1 MKKFKRKILACAIT
15 TQLITSYHASAEEK
29 PKVDKEIEQI
39 EVTATR
45 RSGSIQEAP
54 LNITALNSDV
64 IKDQNI
70 GDLEDVA
77 RWVPG
82 LTVSDQG
89 GREGSPIIVRGLNT
103 NSSDRGSDG
112 GTVATYVGEIPL
124 NINLR
129 LTDIDRVE
137 VLIGPQGTLYGAG
150 TLGGAIRY
158 LLKQPQLDITEGSV
172 SGDLFAINESDD
184 TGGEFGLVFNTP
196 LIDDVLAVRASVNHY
211 DRPGYIDYK
220 YVVRNPGV
228 SNPNPDFTNQDDIDE
243 NLQRVNDVNDE
254 QITTGRFSVRWQPS
268 SSIDATL
275 NYFYQK
281 QENGG
286 NSTSQYGAL
295 ANSSALQGTVGKY
308 ENAARV
314 LEPGEQ
320 ENDLLSLEI
329 KADLGF
335 AELVSA
341 SGWSSYE
348 QSGQR
353 DQTDLLYDI
362 WTGYAD
368 FPAFVGQT
376 LDTSDQDNFTQEL
389 RLVSASEGP
398 LSWIVGGYYN
408 KQENLS
414 DDREYTPGLT
424 DFWGGGIA
432 NVQKDLEYIALS
444 NSEITEKALFGEA
457 GYSFTDQFDITL
469 GARLY
474 EYDIST
480 NAGSATPLYSGNFSS
495 LDQIEMENV
504 SANDNGNLFKF
515 NANYTFDSGVLAY
528 FTVSEGFRIGGGN
541 GIAPCP
547 DVLPEQ
553 QIVCALPSEEDY
565 KADTTVNYELG
576 FKSTWLRNR
585 LHFNAALF
593 NVDWNDAQVGS
604 STVNGQELITSNAGS
619 ANSKGVEISSRV
631 IIGDHWTAYA
641 TYAYAKAELTEDAPD
656 LFGIGIGAMNGD
668 RLPGAPEHQFS
679 FGLRYEQDV
688 LDDKLLSVNYGMTAQ
703 SDMITKVGLKDDGET
718 LAGYSLSNL
727 SAKLTGDMWSATL
740 YIDNLFDKYAFTS
753 VRRDKSWAGMS
764 TSGAN
769 KALPELQRVYAH
781 YTTTPRT
788 IGMKFTY
795 NFEL

>member
-254 QITTGRFSVRWQPS
+254 QITTGRFSVRWQPN

-565 KADTTVNYELG
+565 KADTTVNYEIG

-619 ANSKGVEISSRV
+619 ANSKGVEISSRA

-703 SDMITKVGLKDDGET
+703 SDMITKVGLRDDGET

>member
-254 QITTGRFSVRWQPS
+254 QITTGRFSVRWQPN

-495 LDQIEMENV
+495 LDQIEMKNV

-619 ANSKGVEISSRV
+619 ANSKGVEISSRA

-703 SDMITKVGLKDDGET
+703 SDMITKVGLRDDGET

>member
-172 SGDLFAINESDD
+172 SGDLFAINESDN

-254 QITTGRFSVRWQPS
+254 QITTGRFSVRWQPN

-480 NAGSATPLYSGNFSS
+480 NAGSATPLYSGDFSS

-619 ANSKGVEISSRV
+619 ANSKGVEISSRA

-656 LFGIGIGAMNGD
+656 LFDIGIGAMNGD

-703 SDMITKVGLKDDGET
+703 SDMITKVGLRDDGET

>member
-254 QITTGRFSVRWQPS
+254 QITTGRFSVRWQPN

-432 NVQKDLEYIALS
+432 NVQQDLEYIALS

-495 LDQIEMENV
+495 LDQIEMKNV

-619 ANSKGVEISSRV
+619 ANSKGVEISSRA

-703 SDMITKVGLKDDGET
+703 SDMITKVGLRDDGET